1 MPTKLVADNS
11 QVRCSFEWSI
21 REGGM
26 QIWYLEGVVVN
37 TALTHR
43 GCRVLKQF
51 EMDVI
56 EIQESKSELFFFE
69 KITEAQQ

>member
-1 MPTKLVADNS
+1 
-11 QVRCSFEWSI
+11 
-21 REGGM
+21 M